1 MKICNEQLLP
11 LTKTPYFSLN
21 LFYQCARPFLAA
33 CNPETAHTLT
43 LRGLRIAGRL
53 RGIGRPRGESVQ
65 LAGLNFT
72 NRVGLAAGFDKNA
85 EAVVGLTQLGFGFIE
100 VGGVTPLP
108 QVGNPKPRLYRLAS
122 CGAVINRMGFNN
134 DGVEMIHERL
144 AAMPSIEP
152 TLLGV
157 NLGINRATPLEEAD
171 QDYRLC
177 MRSLYDVAD
186 YFTINI
192 SSPNTPGLRNLQGD
206 PQLDDTLKSVLEA
219 RDRLVEDVDRR
230 LPVFVKVSPDLD
242 PDVLRQLASRIR
254 DAACDGLIATNTTT
268 DRREISHRFADQE
281 GGLSGRPLFER
292 SLQSVTYAREAV
304 GSDFPIIG
312 VGGISSGADAIA
324 MREAGADLVQVYT
337 ALVYRG
343 PNLVKE
349 LVNALG

>member
-1 MKICNEQLLP
+1 M
-11 LTKTPYFSLN
+11 
-21 LFYQCARPFLAA
+21 
-33 CNPETAHTLT
+33 
-43 LRGLRIAGRL
+43 
-53 RGIGRPRGESVQ
+53 
-65 LAGLNFT
+65 

-108 QVGNPKPRLYRLAS
+108 QVGNPKPRLFRLAS

-134 DGVEMIHERL
+134 DGVEKIHERL

-152 TLLGV
+152 TLLGI
-157 NLGINRATPLEEAD
+157 NLGINRDTPLEEAD
-171 QDYRLC
+171 QDYRRC

-192 SSPNTPGLRNLQGD
+192 SSPNTPKLRNLQGD
-206 PQLDDTLKSVLEA
+206 PQLEYTLKSVLEA
-219 RDRLVEDVDRR
+219 RDRLADNFDRQI
-230 LPVFVKVSPDLD
+230 PVFVKVSPDLE
-242 PDVLRQLASRIR
+242 PDVLRELVTRIR
-254 DAACDGLIATNTTT
+254 EAKCDGLIATNTTT
-268 DRREISHRFADQE
+268 DRRAISHRLADQK

-292 SLQSVTYAREAV
+292 SLQTVTNARVTV
-304 GSDFPIIG
+304 GADFPIFG

-324 MREAGADLVQVYT
+324 MRDAGADLVQVYT